1 MTSRL
6 MSDRSSLAF
15 AAVAGACLALM
26 PLGSLSLAAAPQRT
40 PPRPAMPKA
49 DIAVDALPVGILDLA
64 VGQFTTASL
73 PNLLETGDAAPPRL
87 RSILQLDGPI
97 DPAKRRL
104 LEDAG
109 VVLGDYLPNYAYLA
123 DLGGA
128 DLDALA
134 TTPWVRW
141 AGLMDTAWK
150 IDPAVGMRSFETP
163 ERLEIAA
170 SGHLVVEITLFAD
183 VSREEAE
190 RVVLPAIAATPIGGE
205 TTGLHPI
212 GSQWFVTAIVPANT
226 ISLLAAI
233 DAIQFIEEAGEATLR
248 NNAARWVVQT
258 NATNSTPFYAAGIT
272 GEGQVVGIIDSRINS
287 THCSFSDGVAFG
299 PNHRK
304 ILAYNSSTGTSS
316 HGTHVAGTVVGDA
329 GSDTNT
335 RGVAYRA
342 KLVFNTIPSFSDSG
356 IYSRLQT
363 HHNQTARVHTNS
375 WGDDGTT
382 SYNGLARGFD
392 RFQRD
397 FEESLCLLAVTN
409 GSSLRNPENAKNLL
423 AVGASQKA
431 PSQANHCSGG
441 AGPTSDGR
449 RKPEIYAP
457 GCNTTSSSG
466 TSCSTANLTGTSM
479 ACPAVAG
486 AALLARQYFVEGWH
500 PTGSPVASNAFVPS
514 GALMKAVLLNS
525 AVDMTGISGYPS
537 NLEGWG
543 RVRLDE
549 ALHLAGDARTLIV
562 HDVRHADGLTTGQN
576 LVFPVSVAGSG
587 EKLKVTLVF
596 TDVAGTAGASNP
608 VVNDLDLVVTSPAG
622 TLYRGNVFS
631 GGVSVPGGTRDIRNN
646 VEQVHLNQPA
656 AGSWTIS
663 VVGTA
668 VNQQQQGF
676 ALVISGD
683 LSACDDGGDPTDC
696 NGNGTPDICEI
707 AEGTLLDCD
716 GNGLADECEILAGD
730 AIDCDRNGL
739 IDACEIAANPGNDAN
754 GDGLLDLCGILRGDL
769 DNNGIVDGSD
779 LGILLSIWG
788 VSNPPLGDL
797 DGNGTIDGGDLGL
810 MLANWGPLVP

>member
-1 MTSRL
+1 MPIRPRL
-6 MSDRSSLAF
+6 AAAFAVASLALLNPAESSLA
-15 AAVAGACLALM
+15 AG
-26 PLGSLSLAAAPQRT
+26 PQRT
-40 PPRPAMPKA
+40 ASRPAAPAA
-49 DIAVDALPVGILDLA
+49 DAWQPGILDLA
-64 VGQFTTASL
+64 VGQFATASL
-73 PNLLETGDAAPPRL
+73 PNLLEAGDAPPRL

-97 DPAKRRL
+97 DPGKRQR

-123 DLGGA
+123 DLGDA
-128 DLDALA
+128 DLAALA
-134 TTPWVRW
+134 GTPWVLW
-141 AGLMDTAWK
+141 AGAVESAWK
-150 IDPAVGMRSFETP
+150 VDPMVGMRTFETP

-170 SGHLVVEITLFAD
+170 SGRIVVEVTLFAD
-183 VSREEAE
+183 VSRQEAE
-190 RVVLPAIAATPIGGE
+190 QTVLPAIAARPIGGE
-205 TTGLHPI
+205 TVGLHPI
-212 GSQWFVTAIVPANT
+212 GTQWFVTAIVPANA
-226 ISLLAAI
+226 ISLLASI
-233 DAIQFIEEAGEATLR
+233 DAVQFIEEAGEATLR
-248 NNAARWVVQT
+248 NNSARWVVQT
-258 NATNSTPFYAAGIT
+258 NVSNSTPFYTAGIT

-287 THCSFSDGVAFG
+287 SHCSFSDSVSFG

-304 ILAYNSSTGTSS
+304 ILAYNSSTGTST

-329 GSDTNT
+329 GSNTNT
-335 RGVAYRA
+335 RGVAYRS
-342 KLVFNTIPSFSDSG
+342 KLVFNTIPSYSDSA

-363 HHNQTARVHTNS
+363 HHNQSARVHTNS

-397 FEESLCLLAVTN
+397 FEDSLCLLAVTN

-431 PSQANHCSGG
+431 PSQASHCSGG
-441 AGPTSDGR
+441 TGPTSDGR

-466 TSCSTANLTGTSM
+466 SSCSTTNLTGTSM

-500 PTGSPVASNAFVPS
+500 PTGSPVASNAFVPT
-514 GALMKAVLLNS
+514 GALLKATLLNS
-525 AVDMTGISGYPS
+525 AVDMTGVSGYPS

-549 ALHLAGDARTLIV
+549 ALHLAGETRTLVV
-562 HDVRHADGLTTGQN
+562 HDVRHADGLSTGQS
-576 LVFPVSVAGSG
+576 LAFPATVAGSG

-596 TDVAGTAGASNP
+596 TDVAATAGASNP
-608 VVNDLDLVVTSPAG
+608 VVNDLDLVVTSPSG
-622 TLYRGNVFS
+622 TVYRGNVFS
-631 GGVSVPGGTRDIRNN
+631 GGVSTPGGTRDIRNN
-646 VEQVHLNQPA
+646 VEQVHVNQPSP
-656 AGSWTIS
+656 GSWTIT
-663 VVGTA
+663 VAGTA

-676 ALVISGD
+676 ALVVSGD
-683 LSACDDGGDPTDC
+683 LSACDDGGNPADC
-696 NGNGTPDICEI
+696 NGNGVPDACEI

-716 GNGLADECEILAGD
+716 EDGVADECQIASGD

-739 IDACEIAANPGNDAN
+739 IDACEIADAPGLDAN

-769 DNNGIVDGSD
+769 NNDGVVDGSD
-779 LGILLSIWG
+779 LGILLAIWG
-788 VSNPPLGDL
+788 TVNPPLGDL
-797 DGNGTIDGGDLGL
+797 DGNGVIDGGDLGL
-810 MLANWGPLVP
+810 MLANWGPLAP